1 MHWVKLPE
9 DDVKDRWVWKGGSLI
24 KEEQF
29 TEESGY
35 GVNKSTQT
43 HFQFLLPDSDSVA
56 VPDAGLIVFPDPN
69 LATD

>member
-1 MHWVKLPE
+1 MN
-9 DDVKDRWVWKGGSLI
+9 

-35 GVNKSTQT
+35 GVNNSTQT

-69 LATD
+69 VATD